1 MIIDFSISNYRS
13 IYEKVTLSMQAAK
26 LTGKEDTRQNVF
38 ISERYPNLFV
48 LKSAVI
54 YGPNAS
60 GKSNLLSALAY
71 FIGFIVDSTDNKF
84 EQELFQRPF
93 KLNNTALSEPTSFEI
108 AFIARDGIR
117 YTYGFSYDKNGI
129 IEEYLYSYGTKETKL
144 FVRKKG
150 EKIQFSSHFRGEK
163 KVLEDQLLNNHL
175 LLSKAANSNYSIVQP
190 AYAYFLNNF
199 SFFPSIIGPDF
210 SDDYLSSRSA
220 MEYDSFF
227 KNNII
232 NFLKV
237 ADTGIEGLEVKEE
250 KVSFIMGGN
259 PDGTLD
265 EREYMEEDISV
276 IHVAYDEIGN
286 QERVIWRLTQESSG
300 TIKLFEVAKPV
311 MEVLRKGGVLIID
324 EINTSLHPLISGFI
338 VQLFNSSKSNPK
350 NAQLI
355 FTTHDVTL
363 LNKDLFRRDQ
373 IWFTEKNRRQM
384 TELFSLNAFDKKEVR
399 WDIPFDRWYL
409 SGRFGALPNIQ
420 EFKWSGD
427 EA

>member
-1 MIIDFSISNYRS
+1 
-13 IYEKVTLSMQAAK
+13 
-26 LTGKEDTRQNVF
+26 
-38 ISERYPNLFV
+38 
-48 LKSAVI
+48 
-54 YGPNAS
+54 
-60 GKSNLLSALAY
+60 
-71 FIGFIVDSTDNKF
+71 
-84 EQELFQRPF
+84 
-93 KLNNTALSEPTSFEI
+93 
-108 AFIARDGIR
+108 
-117 YTYGFSYDKNGI
+117 
-129 IEEYLYSYGTKETKL
+129 
-144 FVRKKG
+144 
-150 EKIQFSSHFRGEK
+150 
-163 KVLEDQLLNNHL
+163 
-175 LLSKAANSNYSIVQP
+175 
-190 AYAYFLNNF
+190 
-199 SFFPSIIGPDF
+199 
-210 SDDYLSSRSA
+210 